1 MDGKSNRSVIVIV
14 AHPDDET
21 LWAGGTILNNPQWDY
36 FIISLCRKNDE
47 DRASKFYKV
56 LKILNAHG
64 IMGNLDDE
72 PEQKPLGDIE
82 VQQCLLDLVPKKHF
96 DLIITHSPLGEYT
109 KHLRHEEV
117 SEAVIMLW
125 NEGKIYADALWL
137 FAYEDGEKKY
147 FPRAIKNA
155 SYFEMLKNDIW
166 IKKYKIVT
174 ETYGFEENSWEAKT
188 TPKKEAFWVFN
199 DPKSAVGFLNQ

>member
-14 AHPDDET
+14 AHPDDEI
-21 LWAGGTILNNPQWDY
+21 LWAGGTMLNNPQWDY
-36 FIISLCRKNDE
+36 FIISLCRKYDE

-56 LKILNAHG
+56 LKILNVQG

-72 PEQKPLGDIE
+72 PEQKPLDDIV
-82 VQQCLLDLVPKKHF
+82 VQQYLLDLVPKKHF

-117 SEAVIMLW
+117 SKAVILLW

-155 SYFEMLKNDIW
+155 SYFETLKNDIW
-166 IKKYKIVT
+166 IKKYKIIT

-188 TPKKEAFWVFN
+188 TPKMEAFWIFK
-199 DPKSAVGFLNQ
+199 DPNSAVDFLNK